1 MGFVDDIQNS
11 LQREVDSAGRSVEIA
26 QLKVKIKDV
35 QARRKE
41 LAAQLGASL
50 YEVTKS
56 DPVLVGGREALF
68 DGIDS
73 LDIER
78 AGYEAQID
86 EIERKSQE
94 AQAAAAG
101 IECPFCHYSMRGA
114 DLFCAGC
121 GKPMAEVKAFYE
133 QAPEPETASA
143 DAPVFCM
150 NCGNKLGA
158 GDKFCMKCGT
168 KVPEANAGTADVEP
182 ASDVHSAPS
191 SDDPVE
197 VK

>member
-11 LQREVDSAGRSVEIA
+11 VQREVDSASRSVEIA

-35 QARRKE
+35 QNRRKE
-41 LAAQLGASL
+41 LTAQLGASL

-68 DGIDS
+68 DGIAS
-73 LDIER
+73 LDAER
-78 AGYEAQID
+78 AGYEAQIE
-86 EIERKSQE
+86 EIERKAQE

-101 IECPFCHYSMRGA
+101 VECPFCHYSMRGS

-133 QAPEPETASA
+133 KAPEPETASEPA
-143 DAPVFCM
+143 AGFCM
-150 NCGNKLGA
+150 NCGSRLGA

-168 KVPEANAGTADVEP
+168 KVPESEGAGADSDEALA
-182 ASDVHSAPS
+182 ASD
-191 SDDPVE
+191 E
-197 VK
+197 VVA

>member
-11 LQREVDSAGRSVEIA
+11 VQREVDSASRSVEIA

-35 QARRKE
+35 QNRRKE

-68 DGIDS
+68 DGIAS
-73 LDIER
+73 LDAER
-78 AGYEAQID
+78 AGYEAQIE
-86 EIERKSQE
+86 EIERKAQE

-101 IECPFCHYSMRGA
+101 VECPFCHYSMRGS

-133 QAPEPETASA
+133 KAPEPETASEPA
-143 DAPVFCM
+143 AAFCM

-168 KVPEANAGTADVEP
+168 KVPESEGTGADVDKTP
-182 ASDVHSAPS
+182 ATSD
-191 SDDPVE
+191 E
-197 VK
+197 VVA

>member
-11 LQREVDSAGRSVEIA
+11 VQREVDSASRSVEIA

-35 QARRKE
+35 QNRRKE

-68 DGIDS
+68 DGIAS
-73 LDIER
+73 LDAER
-78 AGYEAQID
+78 AGYEAQIE
-86 EIERKSQE
+86 EIERKAQE

-101 IECPFCHYSMRGA
+101 VECPFCHYSMRGS

-133 QAPEPETASA
+133 KAPEPEDASELA
-143 DAPVFCM
+143 AAFCM
-150 NCGNKLGA
+150 NCGSKLGA

-168 KVPEANAGTADVEP
+168 KVPESEGTGADVDKDP
-182 ASDVHSAPS
+182 AGSD
-191 SDDPVE
+191 E
-197 VK
+197 VVA